1 MADRNYIKQ
10 MIAEK
15 GLKVTP
21 QRMAILEA
29 VHDLNSHPTADKIK
43 EYIQENHPSIA
54 VGTIYKTLEKLK
66 EKELIEKVKTER
78 DVMRY
83 DLVTKK
89 HHHLYSKD
97 SDRIE
102 DYFDDELNKMLED
115 YFKKKQIKNFQLE
128 DFKIHLTGHFTDKEK
143 TNNNNN

>member
-1 MADRNYIKQ
+1 MRE

-29 VHDLNSHPTADKIK
+29 VYDLENHPTADDIK
-43 EYIQENHPSIA
+43 GYIQENHPSIA
-54 VGTIYKTLEKLK
+54 VGTIYKTLEKLE
-66 EKELIEKVKTER
+66 EKGLIEKVKTER

-83 DLVTKK
+83 DIVTKK
-89 HHHLYSKD
+89 HHHLFSKN

-102 DYFDDELNKMLED
+102 DYFDDELNKIIED
-115 YFKKKQIKNFQLE
+115 YFKKHNIKNFKLE
-128 DFKIHLTGHFTDKEK
+128 DFKIHLTGEFTDDKQ
-143 TNNNNN
+143 NN

>member
-1 MADRNYIKQ
+1 MADRNNIRE

-29 VHDLNSHPTADKIK
+29 VYDLENHPTADDIK
-43 EYIQENHPSIA
+43 GYIQENHPSIA
-54 VGTIYKTLEKLK
+54 VGTIYKTLEKLE
-66 EKELIEKVKTER
+66 EKGLIEKVKTER

-83 DLVTKK
+83 DIVTKK
-89 HHHLYSKD
+89 HHHLFSKN

-102 DYFDDELNKMLED
+102 DYFDDELNKIIED
-115 YFKKKQIKNFQLE
+115 YFKKHNIKNFKLE
-128 DFKIHLTGHFTDKEK
+128 DFKIHLTGEFTDDKQ
-143 TNNNNN
+143 NN

>member
-1 MADRNYIKQ
+1 MADRKEIREQ
-10 MIAEK
+10 IAGK

-29 VHDLNSHPTADKIK
+29 VYDLNNHPTADQIK

-54 VGTIYKTLEKLK
+54 VGTIYKTLDTLGEKG
-66 EKELIEKVKTER
+66 LIERVKTEK

-83 DLVTKK
+83 DIVTKK
-89 HHHLYSKD
+89 HHHLYSNE

-102 DYFDDELNKMLED
+102 DYFDDELNKMLEE
-115 YFKKKQIKNFQLE
+115 YFRKHQIKNFKID
-128 DFKIHLTGHFTDKEK
+128 DFKIHLTGKFTD
-143 TNNNNN
+143 NN

>member
-1 MADRNYIKQ
+1 MADRMNIKN

-29 VHDLNSHPTADKIK
+29 VHDLDCHPTADQIK
-43 EYIQENHPSIA
+43 EYIKENHPSIA
-54 VGTIYKTLEKLK
+54 VGTIYKTLEKLG
-66 EKELIEKVKTER
+66 EKGLIEKVKTER

-83 DLVTKK
+83 DIVTKK
-89 HHHLYSKD
+89 HHHLYSKE

-102 DYFDDELNKMLED
+102 DYFDEELNKMLED
-115 YFKKKQIKNFQLE
+115 YFNKKQIKNFRLE
-128 DFKIHLTGHFTDKEK
+128 DFKIHLTGYFTDNEK
-143 TNNNNN
+143 KNSS

>member
-1 MADRNYIKQ
+1 MADRNNIRE

-29 VHDLNSHPTADKIK
+29 VYDLKNHPTADHIK
-43 EYIQENHPSIA
+43 EYIQKNHPSIA
-54 VGTIYKTLEKLK
+54 VGTIYKTLEKLE

-83 DLVTKK
+83 DIVTQK
-89 HHHLYSKD
+89 HHHLYSKN

-102 DYFDDELNKMLED
+102 DYFDDELNKIIED
-115 YFKKKQIKNFQLE
+115 YFRKHKIQNFKLE
-128 DFKIHLTGHFTDKEK
+128 DFKIHLTGEFTDSKQ
-143 TNNNNN
+143 NN

>member
-1 MADRNYIKQ
+1 MADRMNMRE

-29 VHDLNSHPTADKIK
+29 VYDLENHPTADDIK
-43 EYIQENHPSIA
+43 GYIQENHPSIA
-54 VGTIYKTLEKLK
+54 VGTIYKTLEKLE
-66 EKELIEKVKTER
+66 EKGLIEKVKTER

-83 DLVTKK
+83 DIVTKK
-89 HHHLYSKD
+89 HHHLFSKN

-102 DYFDDELNKMLED
+102 DYFDDELNKIIED
-115 YFKKKQIKNFQLE
+115 YFKKHNIKNFKLE
-128 DFKIHLTGHFTDKEK
+128 DFKIHLTGEFTDDKQ
-143 TNNNNN
+143 NN